1 VHNVRGQWENGE
13 RSGPSVGATHRGLR
27 ETVQEALRTAI
38 IEGTYAQGERLIEEE
53 IAVRFD
59 VSRNPIRE
67 ALHALAIDGFVVVEP
82 RRGARVATIDARRC
96 RELFEL
102 RAPLEG
108 LVAKLAATRR
118 SSQQLAELRAVV
130 NEGVGA
136 AEEGRLEDLPGLN
149 TEFHRRLAAAADN
162 ELLANT
168 LARLSGIIQW
178 VYSARIKQ
186 RSTMSWREHA
196 AIVEA
201 VAAEDPVLAERCGF
215 EHISAAAAVY
225 AD

>member
-13 RSGPSVGATHRGLR
+13 RNRPSVGATHRGLR
-27 ETVQEALRTAI
+27 ETVQDELRTAI

-67 ALHALAIDGFVVVEP
+67 ALHALAIEGFVVLEP
-82 RRGARVATIDARRC
+82 RRGARVATIDVRRC

-108 LVAKLAATRR
+108 LVARLASTRR
-118 SSQQLAELRAVV
+118 TTEQLAELWSVV
-130 NEGVGA
+130 HEGVRA
-136 AEEGRLEDLPGLN
+136 AEEGRLEELPALN
-149 TEFHRRLAAAADN
+149 TEFHGRLAVAADN

-168 LARLSGIIQW
+168 LARLSGIIRW
-178 VYSARIKQ
+178 VYSARIKE

-201 VAAEDPVLAERCGF
+201 VEAEDPVLAERCGF

-225 AD
+225 AN

>member
-1 VHNVRGQWENGE
+1 
-13 RSGPSVGATHRGLR
+13 VGATHRGLR
-27 ETVQEALRTAI
+27 ETVQDALRTAI

-67 ALHALAIDGFVVVEP
+67 ALHALAVDGFVVVEP

-96 RELFEL
+96 QELFEL

-108 LVAKLAATRR
+108 LVARLAATRR
-118 SSQQLAELRAVV
+118 TPAQLAELWTIVE
-130 NEGVGA
+130 EGSRA
-136 AEEGRLEDLPGLN
+136 AEDGRLEELPTLN
-149 TEFHRRLAAAADN
+149 TMFHGRLAAAAEN

-168 LARLSGIIQW
+168 LARLSGIIRW
-178 VYSARIKQ
+178 VYSTRIKQ

-196 AIVEA
+196 AIVAAVEA
-201 VAAEDPVLAERCGF
+201 GDPARAERCGVD
-215 EHISAAAAVY
+215 HISAAAAVY
-225 AD
+225 PG